1 MQRRTIITHAHIWLG
16 RIIITMGMING
27 GLGLQ
32 LTGVS
37 TGSYIAYGVVV
48 GLFWLTWMAIDV
60 RATLKGSNP
69 QALAEKNRNLS

>member
-1 MQRRTIITHAHIWLG
+1 MITHAHIWLG
-16 RIIITMGMING
+16 RIIVTLGMING

-48 GLFWLTWMAIDV
+48 GLFWLVWMAIDV
-60 RATLKGSNP
+60 WATLKGSNP
-69 QALAEKNRNLS
+69 QKIAEKNSTPSNTSD